1 MATCSTVKAAIFV
14 VAGGYDKAGAVGI
27 CCGGS
32 RGDSPRDSPGR
43 AGCGWSSSRPA
54 TTMGGMH
61 RHRHEI
67 AALAQ
72 DLQAGRLSLDAFI
85 EGLGQP
91 GTADLGDVT
100 LDLDRQR
107 RCGFP
112 EVVYGSGK
120 PAETLVK
127 IVHELLKD
135 RMTVLVTRVDAQKA
149 ERLTTEF
156 PAGSYNAV
164 GQTFRLVPPAQHRQ
178 TIGRVT
184 VITAGT
190 SDLPVAEEA
199 RETLEWMG
207 VAVTIIHDVGVAGPH
222 RLPMHLDKLRGAD
235 AVVVVA
241 GLEGALPSVV
251 GGHVDCPVIA
261 VPTSVGYGASF
272 GGLAALLG
280 MLNSCAA
287 NVTVV
292 NIDAGFKAGYVAGLI
307 ARRRG
312 ETRPT

>member
-1 MATCSTVKAAIFV
+1 MTLESFV
-14 VAGGYDKAGAVGI
+14 
-27 CCGGS
+27 
-32 RGDSPRDSPGR
+32 
-43 AGCGWSSSRPA
+43 
-54 TTMGGMH
+54 
-61 RHRHEI
+61 
-67 AALAQ
+67 
-72 DLQAGRLSLDAFI
+72 
-85 EGLGQP
+85 EGLSQP
-91 GTADLGDVT
+91 GTAELGDVT

-112 EVVYGSGK
+112 EVVYGAGK
-120 PAETLVK
+120 PAETLVR
-127 IVHELLKD
+127 IVHQLLQD
-135 RMTVLVTRVDAQKA
+135 RMTVLITRVDAAKA
-149 ERLTTEF
+149 ERLVNEF

-164 GQTFRLVPPAQHRQ
+164 GQTFRLVPVDQQPQ
-178 TIGRVT
+178 TLGRV
-184 VITAGT
+184 VVVTAGT
-190 SDLPVAEEA
+190 SDLPIAEEA

-207 VAVTIIHDVGVAGPH
+207 VEVIMIHDVGVAGPH
-222 RLPMHLDKLRGAD
+222 RLPRHLDKLRGAD

-241 GLEGALPSVV
+241 GLEGALPSVA

-307 ARRRG
+307 ARRCGAARA
-312 ETRPT
+312 R

>member
-1 MATCSTVKAAIFV
+1 MAFS
-14 VAGGYDKAGAVGI
+14 
-27 CCGGS
+27 
-32 RGDSPRDSPGR
+32 
-43 AGCGWSSSRPA
+43 
-54 TTMGGMH
+54 
-61 RHRHEI
+61 
-67 AALAQ
+67 
-72 DLQAGRLSLDAFI
+72 
-85 EGLGQP
+85 QP
-91 GTADLGDVT
+91 GTAELGDVT

-112 EVVYGSGK
+112 EVVYGAGK
-120 PAETLVK
+120 SAETLVK
-127 IVHELLKD
+127 IVHQLLKD
-135 RMTVLVTRVDAQKA
+135 RLTVLVTRVDAQKA
-149 ERLTTEF
+149 APLKAEF

-164 GQTFRLVPPAQHRQ
+164 GQTFRLSPSAADRPTV
-178 TIGRVT
+178 GRVT
-184 VITAGT
+184 VVTAGT

-207 VAVTIIHDVGVAGPH
+207 VAVTSIHDVGVAGPH
-222 RLPMHLDKLRGAD
+222 RLLMHLDKLRGAD

-307 ARRRG
+307 AHRRG
-312 ETRPT
+312 KPRDV

>member
-1 MATCSTVKAAIFV
+1 MCV
-14 VAGGYDKAGAVGI
+14 
-27 CCGGS
+27 
-32 RGDSPRDSPGR
+32 
-43 AGCGWSSSRPA
+43 
-54 TTMGGMH
+54 MH
-61 RHRHEI
+61 KHPHEI

-72 DLQAGRLSLDAFI
+72 DLLAGRMTLESFV
-85 EGLGQP
+85 EGLSQP
-91 GTADLGDVT
+91 GTAELGDVT

-112 EVVYGSGK
+112 EVVYGAGK
-120 PAETLVK
+120 PAETLVR
-127 IVHELLKD
+127 IVQQLLHD
-135 RMTVLVTRVDAQKA
+135 RMTVLITRVDAAKA
-149 ERLTTEF
+149 DRLTAEF

-164 GQTFRLVPPAQHRQ
+164 GQTFRLIPSDQQP
-178 TIGRVT
+178 TTLGRV
-184 VITAGT
+184 VVVTAGT
-190 SDLPVAEEA
+190 SDLPIAEEA

-207 VAVTIIHDVGVAGPH
+207 VEVTVIHDVGVAGPH
-222 RLPMHLDKLRGAD
+222 RLPRHLDKLRGAD

-251 GGHVDCPVIA
+251 GGHVDCPVVA

-307 ARRRG
+307 ARRCGAARA
-312 ETRPT
+312 R

>member
-1 MATCSTVKAAIFV
+1 MA
-14 VAGGYDKAGAVGI
+14 
-27 CCGGS
+27 
-32 RGDSPRDSPGR
+32 
-43 AGCGWSSSRPA
+43 
-54 TTMGGMH
+54 
-61 RHRHEI
+61 
-67 AALAQ
+67 
-72 DLQAGRLSLDAFI
+72 
-85 EGLGQP
+85 
-91 GTADLGDVT
+91 
-100 LDLDRQR
+100 
-107 RCGFP
+107 
-112 EVVYGSGK
+112 
-120 PAETLVK
+120 
-127 IVHELLKD
+127 
-135 RMTVLVTRVDAQKA
+135 
-149 ERLTTEF
+149 EF

-164 GQTFRLVPPAQHRQ
+164 GQTFRLIPPTADRQ
-178 TIGRVT
+178 MVGRV
-184 VITAGT
+184 VVVTAGT

-207 VAVTIIHDVGVAGPH
+207 VEVTVIHDVGVAGPH
-222 RLPMHLDKLRGAD
+222 RLPLHLDKLRGAD

-312 ETRPT
+312 ETEDRDVAMTSDVSDFRVWRRVRRRATKGTTAVRC